1 MTNVNC
7 SKKIGNTDQF
17 LSKTQLRQKKLF
29 LDTPVV
35 KAVLWISLPSMM
47 MALMAALY
55 MFCDQIMMANLI
67 PQYSPFE
74 SLINSKIANFN
85 YWNYQ
90 EIVKLLNKNGLNITE
105 YSSQSIVRNA
115 VNEW

>member
-1 MTNVNC
+1 
-7 SKKIGNTDQF
+7 
-17 LSKTQLRQKKLF
+17 
-29 LDTPVV
+29 
-35 KAVLWISLPSMM
+35 MM

-85 YWNYQ
+85 YLNYQ
-90 EIVKLLNKNGLNITE
+90 EIVKLLNNNGLNITE

-115 VNEW
+115 VANSAPITVVINATTLLIANGTSVSFSKMNGKKDVIGAEKT